1 MAAIRE
7 TLTLADQFS
16 ATLNRYL
23 SLLQRSASAGRAAA
37 DSQKGMETAAK
48 GAGGALEQMA
58 RSAEGT
64 AQSMEDAGR
73 HTQRLVDSCDRVSAA
88 QERVNGKMRQGAGA
102 ADSLMRKILGLA
114 GAYVSLRGV
123 QAFAGLADAHTQ
135 TAARLE
141 RMNDGLQTTAEL
153 QDLIYRS
160 AQRSRGE

>member
-73 HTQRLVDSCDRVSAA
+73 HRSGST
-88 QERVNGKMRQGAGA
+88 GKCVRGRA
-102 ADSLMRKILGLA
+102 
-114 GAYVSLRGV
+114 LRTV
-123 QAFAGLADAHTQ
+123 
-135 TAARLE
+135 
-141 RMNDGLQTTAEL
+141 
-153 QDLIYRS
+153 
-160 AQRSRGE
+160 